1 MGIVVT
7 VTRVL
12 TASAVILGLLTFL
25 IIFDGST
32 TGAVIR
38 VVHRLLRGDV
48 VVVLGVGPR
57 RGVESPQ
64 ESDVPPLVASRREE

>member
-38 VVHRLLRGDV
+38 VVHRLLGGDV

-57 RGVESPQ
+57 RDVEFPQ
-64 ESDVPPLVASRREE
+64 KSDVPPLVASRREE

>member
-12 TASAVILGLLTFL
+12 TASAVILDLLTFL

-48 VVVLGVGPR
+48 VVVLVVGPR
-57 RGVESPQ
+57 RGMEFPQ
-64 ESDVPPLVASRREE
+64 EPDVPPLVASRREE

>member
-38 VVHRLLRGDV
+38 VIHRLLGGDV

-57 RGVESPQ
+57 RGVEFPQ

>member
-57 RGVESPQ
+57 RDVEFPQ
-64 ESDVPPLVASRREE
+64 KSDVPPLVAS

>member
-1 MGIVVT
+1 MGTGVT

-38 VVHRLLRGDV
+38 VVHRLLGGDV
-48 VVVLGVGPR
+48 VVVRGVGPR
-57 RGVESPQ
+57 RDVEFPQ
-64 ESDVPPLVASRREE
+64 KPDVPPLVASRREE